1 MKKFNKAI
9 ICMLAVI
16 ILAGA
21 VLTVGYFKPF
31 QPEDRLTEQQ
41 IAFLRDKYPIYGL
54 KTPPTVDMA
63 PPSLESGIRVAD
75 TFVYGEILEELP
87 TYEKYIPF
95 GIPAFDGKTEGK
107 GLSNTET
114 FYEHSVLVISDSE
127 GLYEKGDVITI
138 AANIIFKEHNPE
150 LKSGM
155 KFVIPVSKD
164 DDKEGR
170 TQFSVS
176 GMYHVTD
183 DGYVISAFDEA
194 TSKQK
199 LSGIKVESFF
209 KKVR

>member
-1 MKKFNKAI
+1 
-9 ICMLAVI
+9 
-16 ILAGA
+16 
-21 VLTVGYFKPF
+21 
-31 QPEDRLTEQQ
+31 
-41 IAFLRDKYPIYGL
+41 
-54 KTPPTVDMA
+54 MA
-63 PPSLESGIRVAD
+63 PPSLEFGIRGAD
-75 TFVYGEILEELP
+75 TFVYCEILEELP
-87 TYEKYIPF
+87 TYQKYVST
-95 GIPAFDGKTEGK
+95 GIPELDAKMESK

-138 AANIIFKEHNPE
+138 AANIIFEEDNPE
-150 LKSGM
+150 LKPGM

-170 TQFSVS
+170 TQFNVS

-209 KKVR
+209 EKVR